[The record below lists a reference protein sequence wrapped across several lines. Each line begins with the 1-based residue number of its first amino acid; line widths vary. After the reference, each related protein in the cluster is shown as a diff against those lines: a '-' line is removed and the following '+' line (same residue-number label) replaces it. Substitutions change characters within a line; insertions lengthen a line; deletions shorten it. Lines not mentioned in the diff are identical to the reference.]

1 MAMRPL
7 ALGRFPLTN
16 IGTQD
21 GIHAPVPRE
30 RMTESARKLR
40 DIYAITPGA
49 PILHR
54 EFGFMEGMV
63 ERWREEGMPQDAPME
78 EVFHYDPPGDHG
90 LGGLGWCESEFWPS
104 FDPKV
109 VEDRGDYEVV
119 QDYVGRKLLCFKGR
133 RQGFMPEY
141 LDHPVKDLATWERDV
156 KWRLDPTTPDRYA
169 DLGKRMALAKAAAA
183 EGRLIVQNVVGGYM
197 YLRSL
202 IGPTG
207 LLFAFYDQPDLIH
220 ECMRAWLELADAVT
234 ARHQEHVTIEMVYFG
249 EDICYN
255 KGPLISPEMVREFL
269 FPYYQQLL
277 TSVKARNIDRRRRV
291 LFQLDTD
298 GYAPSVIALYR
309 EIGMDAMLPF
319 EVASGCD
326 VVEIGKQWPELVMCG
341 GIDKRVLAT
350 DPKTIDA
357 HVERIIPAMRA
368 RGGYIPT
375 CDHAVPLEVS
385 YENYLHYRERC
396 VELGG

>member
-1 MAMRPL
+1 MTDVSA
-7 ALGRFPLTN
+7 
-16 IGTQD
+16 QD
-21 GIHAPVPRE
+21 GVHAPVPRE

-40 DIYAITPGA
+40 DIYAVTPGA

-54 EFGFMEGMV
+54 EFGFMEGV
-63 ERWREEGMPQDAPME
+63 QERWQSEGMPPDVPMHE
-78 EVFHYDPPGDHG
+78 LFHYDPPGDYS
-90 LGGLGWCESEFWPS
+90 LGALGWCEAEFWPCW
-104 FDPKV
+104 DPKV

-119 QDYVGRKLLCFKGR
+119 QDHAGRKLLCFKGR

-141 LDHPVKDLATWERDV
+141 LDHPVRDMDTWERGV
-156 KWRLDPTTPDRYA
+156 KWRLDPTTPERYA
-169 DLGKRMALAKAAAA
+169 DLDERMARAKTAAA
-183 EGRLIVQNVVGGYM
+183 EGRLMVQNVAGGYM

-202 IGPTG
+202 IGPTE
-207 LLFAFYDQPDLIH
+207 LLFAFYDQPALIH
-220 ECMRAWLELADAVT
+220 ECMKAWFELADAVT
-234 ARHQEHVTIEMVYFG
+234 ASHQEHVTIEMVYFG

-269 FPYYQQLL
+269 FPYYRQLL
-277 TSVKARNIDRRRRV
+277 ANVKERNIDQSRRV
-291 LFQLDTD
+291 MFQLDTD

-326 VVEIGKQWPELVMCG
+326 VVEIGKQWPDLVIGG

-357 HVERIIPAMRA
+357 YLERVIPAMRA
-368 RGGYIPT
+368 RGGCIPT
-375 CDHAVPLEVS
+375 SDHAVPLEVS
-385 YENYLHYRERC
+385 YANYLHYRRRC